1 LAKTL
6 LREKRPSEE
15 KEYTRGYK
23 YGCVYDTCSTEIK
36 LEVGDIPCVGNFF
49 PRELL

>member
-23 YGCVYDTCSTEIK
+23 YGSAYGVCSTEIK
-36 LEVGDIPCVGNFF
+36 LEVGYIPCVGDFF
-49 PRELL
+49 PG

>member
-6 LREKRPSEE
+6 LREKKRPSEE

-23 YGCVYDTCSTEIK
+23 YGSVYGVCSTEIK
-36 LEVGDIPCVGNFF
+36 LEVGYIPCVGDFF
-49 PRELL
+49 PG